1 MWNIVITII
10 CVVALLFNSY
20 LWNIYLKRTTKENRE
35 KDGWNSYYV
44 MTTILLV
51 IVLLTRIS
59 KL

>member
-20 LWNIYLKRTTKENRE
+20 LWNNYLKRTTKENRE